1 MSSIH
6 FPFEILYNILG
17 RLPVKEIIRFR
28 CVCKA
33 WRDLVVDPNFISTHL
48 NLQTEDSDRCL
59 LQYKAGRHGGG
70 KDFFV
75 AFNARNFAEHSNLE
89 VPFSCETN
97 YFKMVGSVNGLLCL
111 SLSFSLF
118 GRTLYL
124 WNPSIWKLKI
134 LRGSCFRRQI
144 EKWQTDFAI
153 GFGFHHRTNDYKIV
167 RIMYFTEIGEP
178 YVERE
183 PPRVEVFSL
192 ARNSWR
198 KVGTNSGS
206 YARDKTSTVVVNGC
220 VHWFAYR
227 TKDASGK
234 FILAFDFDSEEFGEI
249 TLPKY
254 HHNGD
259 SQFHGHRPEAFL
271 AVLRES
277 LALIASFYKN
287 RLICYNIWV
296 MREYGMAESWSKQ
309 YSVVP
314 KDRIFRC
321 LGIVNN
327 RDLMLDAGDEKGVIS
342 YELDKQEY
350 NKPLVFDE
358 DLDGLI
364 TFHESL
370 VLYEEGFRL
379 TPRKDLLV
387 KGGIHLGKRK
397 RSVFELLQQK
407 WL

>member
-6 FPFEILYNILG
+6 IPIEILYNILG

-33 WRDLVVDPNFISTHL
+33 WRDLVIDPNFISTHL
-48 NLQTEDSDRCL
+48 NLQTYDSDRCL
-59 LQYKAGRHGGG
+59 LQYKAGRYGSG

-89 VPFSCETN
+89 VPFSCETS
-97 YFKMVGSVNGLLCL
+97 YFKIVGSVNGLLCL
-111 SLSFSLF
+111 SLSFTLF

-134 LRGSCFRRQI
+134 LSGSCFHRQI
-144 EKWQTDFAI
+144 EKWKTFFVV
-153 GFGFHHRTNDYKIV
+153 GFGFHRRTNDYKIV
-167 RIMYFTEIGEP
+167 RIMYFTEIGG
-178 YVERE
+178 RE
-183 PPRVEVFSL
+183 PPRAEVFSL

-198 KVGTNSGS
+198 KVGTNSGF
-206 YARDKTSTVVVNGC
+206 YTRDRSSTVVVNGC
-220 VHWFAYR
+220 VHWFAFRINDVYS
-227 TKDASGK
+227 KY
-234 FILAFDFDSEEFGEI
+234 ILAFDFDSEEFREI

-254 HHNGD
+254 HHNGE
-259 SQFHGHRPEAFL
+259 SQFHRHRPAVSV

-277 LALIASFYKN
+277 LALIVSWYKKH
-287 RLICYNIWV
+287 LMGCCNIWV
-296 MREYGMAESWSKQ
+296 MNEYGVVESWSKQ
-309 YSVVP
+309 YSIVP
-314 KDRIFRC
+314 NERISRC

-327 RDLMLDAGDEKGVIS
+327 RDLMLDVSGEKGVIS
-342 YELDKQEY
+342 YDLDKQEY
-350 NKPLVFDE
+350 NKPLGLDE
-358 DLDGLI
+358 HLDDLV

-379 TPRKDLLV
+379 TPRKDLFV
-387 KGGIHLGKRK
+387 EGGIRLGKRK
-397 RSVFELLQQK
+397 RSVFELLQKK

>member
-33 WRDLVVDPNFISTHL
+33 WRDLVVDPNFVSTNL
-48 NLQTEDSDRCL
+48 NLQTDDCDRCL
-59 LQYKAGRHGGG
+59 LQYKAGLHGGG

-75 AFNARNFAEHSNLE
+75 AFNSRNFAEHSNLE

-111 SLSFSLF
+111 SLSYTLF

-134 LRGSCFRRQI
+134 LSGTCFRRQI
-144 EKWQTDFAI
+144 EKLKTFSII

-167 RIMYFTEIGEP
+167 RIMYFIEIGK
-178 YVERE
+178 RE
-183 PPRVEVFSL
+183 PQRVEVFSL

-198 KVGTNSGS
+198 KVGTTSGF
-206 YARDKTSTVVVNGC
+206 YARDRSSTVVVNGC
-220 VHWFAYR
+220 VHWFAFRMNDVCSKY
-227 TKDASGK
+227 
-234 FILAFDFDSEEFGEI
+234 ILAFDFDSEEFGEI

-254 HHNGD
+254 HQNGD
-259 SQFHGHRPEAFL
+259 SQFHGHRPEAFV

-277 LALIASFYKN
+277 LALIVTWYNKH
-287 RLICYNIWV
+287 LIGCCNIWV
-296 MREYGMAESWSKQ
+296 MKEYGMVESWSKQ
-309 YSVVP
+309 YSIVP
-314 KDRIFRC
+314 NQRIFRC

-327 RDLMLDAGDEKGVIS
+327 RDLMLDVSGEKGVIS
-342 YELDKQEY
+342 YDLDKQDY
-350 NKPLVFDE
+350 NKPLGLDYHLDE
-358 DLDGLI
+358 LV
-364 TFHESL
+364 TFRESL

-387 KGGIHLGKRK
+387 EGGIHLGKRK